1 MDATNLLSSTKL
13 IAVVT
18 IENAD
23 QAVPLAQA
31 LLAGGINTIEV
42 TLRTKTALTAMQ
54 SIAKQVPQALLG
66 AGSIRHST
74 QFTEIQNVGCAF
86 AVSPGA
92 TDSLLDCANLPYIP
106 GAATASECL
115 RLLERGYVL
124 QKFFPAESN
133 GGVAALKAVSAPL
146 PEVRFCPT
154 GGITASLVQDY
165 FALSAVSCVGG
176 SWFVPAN
183 LLAQGDFSAIEQR
196 AREAIQLANG

>member
-1 MDATNLLSSTKL
+1 MDATTLLSSTKL

-18 IENAD
+18 IENGD

-42 TLRTKTALTAMQ
+42 TLRTKTALTAMEY
-54 SIAKQVPQALLG
+54 ITAQVPQILLG
-66 AGSIRHST
+66 AGSVRYT
-74 QFTEIQNVGCAF
+74 EQFAEIQQAGCAF

-92 TDSLLDCANLPYIP
+92 TDRLLDYANLPYIP

-115 RLLERGYVL
+115 KLLERGYTL

-133 GGVAALKAVSAPL
+133 GGVGALKSIAAPL

-154 GGITASLVQDY
+154 GGVTAALVREY
-165 FALSAVSCVGG
+165 LALDAVSCVGG
-176 SWFVPAN
+176 SWFVPAK
-183 LLAQGDFSAIEQR
+183 LLENGDFSAIEQC
-196 AREAIQLANG
+196 ARDAVQLTHG